1 MKKTLLGIMCLF
13 LTLGA
18 FVGCAKKEEKQKIE
32 RTITVKELGLTYETP
47 KKWMEYQESNIY
59 PVTIKGEN
67 TFAEV
72 VYGYITD
79 ENMERLNSGEESS
92 IRDCLNNICEIIV
105 AKTENFKNGSLDSL
119 LGEYNYSEEISEQG
133 EYSYYIAYGHKE
145 ALSTLTGDDLTKYDE
160 ILEGVPALASSVHT
174 EAFDD
179 TLLSAKE
186 DVYAK
191 TISFDT
197 TALEGAQVDSTIF
210 ANYDLTILNFSGT
223 YTYPE
228 SDEFAVLQE
237 VYETVKKNPEQI
249 NVISAI
255 IDTPAPEAE
264 AIALKAKNDAG
275 AEFLTI
281 KLDTT
286 LANWVTKNL
295 KGVPST
301 VFVDSNGQIVG
312 EILEGTKSAETYIEE
327 MNTRLEEVKNR

>member
-1 MKKTLLGIMCLF
+1 MKKTMLGILCLF

-18 FVGCAKKEEKQKIE
+18 FAGCSKKEESQKIQ
-32 RTITVKELGLTYETP
+32 RSVNVKELGLTYTTP
-47 KKWMEYQESNIY
+47 ERWMQYQETNIY
-59 PVTIKGEN
+59 PITIKSEN
-67 TFAEV
+67 TFAEI
-72 VYGYITD
+72 VYGYVTD
-79 ENMERLNSGEESS
+79 ENMERLNSGEETSV
-92 IRDCLNNICEIIV
+92 INCLNSICEIIV
-105 AKTENFKNGSLDSL
+105 AKTENFRNGSLDSL
-119 LGEYNYSEEISEQG
+119 LGEYNYSEELSEQG

-160 ILEGVPALASSVHT
+160 ILEAVPALASSIST

-179 TLLSAKE
+179 TLLPAK
-186 DVYAK
+186 DDLYAK
-191 TISFDT
+191 TITFDT
-197 TALEGAQVDSTIF
+197 TALEGAPIDSTIF

-228 SDEFAVLQE
+228 SDEFAVLQQ
-237 VYETVKKNPEQI
+237 VYKTVSKSPDKI

-255 IDTPAPEAE
+255 IDTPAAEAE
-264 AIALKAKNDAG
+264 ATALKAKKDAG

-295 KGVPST
+295 NGVPST

-312 EILEGTKSAETYIEE
+312 EILEGTKSAERYIEE